1 MQRKLVEDAK
11 HSVERSDS
19 GSAYKEDS
27 FEEVRKLEDGARDFS
42 DSDVE
47 GDRNDG
53 KQRFGVVLANVA
65 NNIKK
70 GGVVEAEDE
79 DPHCIYA
86 SGEGE
91 EGEDSRLTP
100 DEGDKSSSTPAQSR
114 PASRQRLVSWTQE
127 MARKSSLSKRPR
139 KTSDGLTILPD
150 QPLKGPDTLTTRT
163 RIYYESTKSKLVA
176 SFILGSFSLALF
188 GLCAIAGGKGEAL
201 YSTSL
206 AYGDVDSSLWFN
218 ATSGNYTTIYSTE
231 VIELAF
237 DGQEYKDLDED
248 MLYTFAQAFG
258 FACFCYL
265 VAATLVILAAVRISP
280 LLCGTAGEYAAITK
294 FDHWAENAY
303 VSGIA
308 TPFLS
313 GLQVAKKDEDNL
325 ELQLSRK
332 TQDTPTVAYSCN
344 AEEDNG
350 DEEAPAVDHN

>member
-11 HSVERSDS
+11 HSVERSNS
-19 GSAYKEDS
+19 GSDYNDDS

-53 KQRFGVVLANVA
+53 KQRFGVVVANVA

-79 DPHCIYA
+79 DLHCIYA
-86 SGEGE
+86 SG
-91 EGEDSRLTP
+91 
-100 DEGDKSSSTPAQSR
+100 EGDKSSSTPAQSR

-150 QPLKGPDTLTTRT
+150 HPLKGPDTLTTRT
-163 RIYYESTKSKLVA
+163 RIYYESTKSRLVA

-313 GLQVAKKDEDNL
+313 GLQVAKKDEDYL

-332 TQDTPTVAYSCN
+332 TQDTPTVAYSYN